1 MEENNLF
8 SKAQHGFV
16 TGRSCSTQLLELME
30 ELTEIL
36 DSNKAVDMIYLDFS
50 KAFDKVPHKR
60 LLKKLWGYGI
70 RGKVHSWIK
79 KFFVRKITKSSNKWE
94 KLRFSESDKWNS
106 ARKCVRPYIISSIY
120 QRPS

>member
-1 MEENNLF
+1 MEENNLS

-36 DSNKAVDMIYLDFS
+36 DSNKDVDMIYLYFS

-60 LLKKLWGYGI
+60 LLKKTLGLW
-70 RGKVHSWIK
+70 HQW
-79 KFFVRKITKSSNKWE
+79 
-94 KLRFSESDKWNS
+94 
-106 ARKCVRPYIISSIY
+106 
-120 QRPS
+120 

>member
-1 MEENNLF
+1 MKENNLF

-36 DSNKAVDMIYLDFS
+36 DSNENVDMINLDFS
-50 KAFDKVPHKR
+50 KASDNVPHKR

-70 RGKVHSWIK
+70 IGKVHSWIK
-79 KFFVRKITKSSNKWE
+79 EFLSERSQKVVIKWKAPIQRK
-94 KLRFSESDKWNS
+94 
-106 ARKCVRPYIISSIY
+106 
-120 QRPS
+120 